1 MAKVKV
7 ILQGSYGV
15 FEPSDEFAELIK
27 SKGYKSLWSISAR
40 TDKDLVKYVEQH
52 SNEHGILTGK
62 EEFEYVRVVEVDTS
76 RPWTIDD
83 YDGAESILYLD
94 YEVIDKN
101 LNFVRLK

>member
-1 MAKVKV
+1 MSKVKV

-15 FEPSDEFAELIK
+15 FEPSDEFAKLIE

-40 TDKDLVKYVEQH
+40 TDKDLIEYVEQH
-52 SNEHGILTGK
+52 ANEHGVLTGK
-62 EEFEYVRVVEVDTS
+62 EDYQYVHVAEVDTS
-76 RPWTIDD
+76 KLWTIDN

-101 LNFVRLK
+101 LNYVRLK